1 MTSRPAR
8 HRYCRCGTHLAAD
21 NPGLQCAR
29 CERASRDKLI
39 APPEVPAEFWQT
51 EQFTAAFAAQ
61 HMGWVARTYRTHP
74 YHHAVYGPSGIS
86 QTLLGHWLGLRQP
99 QVSRIETGPPIRDLD
114 TLAYWARVLQIPA
127 GLLWF
132 RLPGERPPVAGQPAS
147 DCTAAIPFV
156 ALQQTGPVL
165 LVPMHTSVVNASI
178 HDVAVMQAFRSADLQ
193 VGGGHLYAS
202 VVNYLHTDVGPRLF
216 GDDHGTESGTVFT
229 AAAALTE
236 MAGWMAHD
244 AGRDQAAKQHF
255 GRSLAL
261 VQIGGDHQL
270 GAHVLGSMS
279 HLANHLSQPDEAIA
293 LARQGQAV
301 LQTAHHSDLE
311 ARLLAMEA
319 RGFAGRQE
327 SRECVKLLIRAEEAL
342 GKSPTEPS
350 SPWISYF
357 DMGSFASEAARCMR
371 HLGDW
376 AEVQRQAEQIVR
388 LRSNNRTRSRALGQL
403 TLAVALIER
412 QKPDEACAIAQEV
425 IDSTQSL
432 GSFLVIEQLLELQ
445 RLLQSHRAN
454 SVVSEF
460 LTCLAEALHERQWL
474 YRWLAKDRRR
484 FTSGH

>member
-74 YHHAVYGPSGIS
+74 YHHAVYGPSGI
-86 QTLLGHWLGLRQP
+86 
-99 QVSRIETGPPIRDLD
+99 
-114 TLAYWARVLQIPA
+114 
-127 GLLWF
+127 
-132 RLPGERPPVAGQPAS
+132 
-147 DCTAAIPFV
+147 
-156 ALQQTGPVL
+156 
-165 LVPMHTSVVNASI
+165 
-178 HDVAVMQAFRSADLQ
+178 
-193 VGGGHLYAS
+193 
-202 VVNYLHTDVGPRLF
+202 PRLF
-216 GDDHGTESGTVFT
+216 GDDDGTESGTVFT

-244 AGRDQAAKQHF
+244 AGCGQAAKQHF

-301 LQTAHHSDLE
+301 LQNAAPHPDLE

-342 GKSPTEPS
+342 DKSPTEPS
-350 SPWISYF
+350 SPWISRF
-357 DMGSFASEAARCMR
+357 DMGFFSPTAPTAS
-371 HLGDW
+371 
-376 AEVQRQAEQIVR
+376 
-388 LRSNNRTRSRALGQL
+388 
-403 TLAVALIER
+403 
-412 QKPDEACAIAQEV
+412 
-425 IDSTQSL
+425 
-432 GSFLVIEQLLELQ
+432 LV
-445 RLLQSHRAN
+445 S
-454 SVVSEF
+454 S
-460 LTCLAEALHERQWL
+460 
-474 YRWLAKDRRR
+474 
-484 FTSGH
+484 